1 MIDFSELDQ
10 YFNRVNFS
18 NHYQWH
24 DEVTG
29 VHNIPRVTEI
39 IDRCMDSTALMNWA
53 HTIGVNGIIYKDFR
67 KKILETGTKSHKA
80 IEDYIKTGKID
91 PDAPVNPIHAFENWW
106 KGLHATYSSIK
117 ILGQEF
123 TLKTPYFGGTY
134 DMLLDLDGEVNLID
148 FKTSKS
154 IHYNYFIQLAAY
166 KYMLE
171 FQGICNVDKIIIVR
185 IPKDKPNYE
194 TMCLDMKNPTHASF
208 INECLHDFANMVQVF
223 WSDTLVENQFNQIRK
238 DIKGSFFKANN

>member
-53 HTIGVNGIIYKDFR
+53 NKIGVNGIIYKDFR

-80 IEDYIKTGKID
+80 IEDYIKTGK
-91 PDAPVNPIHAFENWW
+91 PVARDGH
-106 KGLHATYSSIK
+106 GLSDHNGK
-117 ILGQEF
+117 
-123 TLKTPYFGGTY
+123 
-134 DMLLDLDGEVNLID
+134 
-148 FKTSKS
+148 
-154 IHYNYFIQLAAY
+154 HYLFS
-166 KYMLE
+166 
-171 FQGICNVDKIIIVR
+171 
-185 IPKDKPNYE
+185 
-194 TMCLDMKNPTHASF
+194 ASALF
-208 INECLHDFANMVQVF
+208 IN
-223 WSDTLVENQFNQIRK
+223 
-238 DIKGSFFKANN
+238 SFKSASET